1 MEQQDKI
8 RALVVDDDDA
18 SRRLVANHLKRAG
31 YHVLTASNGTE
42 AMELLLSEGPPI
54 VVTDWVMPG
63 MDGVDLC
70 RAIRAHEGIPFT
82 FIIIMTAQERNED
95 HVVKALDAGADDF
108 VCKPVNERELL
119 ARLRSGERFLRL
131 QGDLD
136 RRSREVHRSNAEM
149 AIAYEQLGQLNE
161 KLQKIATTDE
171 LTGLTNRRAAM
182 EMLEEQWAAA
192 KRHGWPLSVIVFDI
206 DYFKSFNDAYGHAIG
221 DLVLREVAD
230 ISRRNARRE
239 ERCCRIGG
247 EEFLIL
253 CPNSTEDKA
262 AIGAER
268 IRRAVSGQVIEH
280 DGLKLNVSVSLG
292 VAQMSSDMEG
302 SDAFLH
308 AADTALYAAKDGGRN
323 LVRCV
328 SQMGQGAVR
337 QDGNADR
344 FISRTFACVSQ
355 DSAEKS
361 LVLIADDDEPTRQ
374 LLKRMLESQ
383 GYCVDEAANGFE
395 ALKVA
400 AAVKP
405 DVILMDVMMPQMG
418 GIEAIQRLKSDTDTS
433 SIPVVMICAR
443 TDATDINAGLEAGAD
458 EYLIKPVNPKEL
470 AVRVRTMIRL
480 RKELNYSNDMRG
492 EQSRVLGL
500 LLDFSHRIADAESLE
515 TLLESTSAALR
526 ELTCCRHIEVYLP
539 EDGVKHLVPVK
550 TTRVL
555 EDVATRSSALLDPDI
570 VQQVF
575 LTGERQLGVCKAH
588 RKPVE
593 GRDSDH
599 SAVQPYPSIC
609 APLLASEHCVGVVLI
624 ADQQRTLHF
633 TALELEYVDL
643 ITNIAAAAIHDF
655 LTRRA
660 RDDARDSIVVAL
672 ARLAESRDLDTGRH
686 LDRVTKFCA
695 TLANQL
701 RVMQGPTSVI
711 NDRFQ
716 YDLERAVPLHD
727 IGKVA
732 VPDRILSKPGPL
744 RPDELAVMRTH
755 AEIGAATIRS
765 VFSRAPGADF
775 LLMAEQIAHAHHEWH
790 NGQGYPRGLAGDEI
804 PLAARI
810 VAVAD
815 VYDALTS
822 KRVYKEAMSHEQAV
836 RIIRAGRGTQFDP
849 MIVAAFD
856 NCASEFKR
864 LSLELAD
871 DPSVQQHATTFPPS
885 PVQPTLAMTR

>member
-1 MEQQDKI
+1 
-8 RALVVDDDDA
+8 
-18 SRRLVANHLKRAG
+18 
-31 YHVLTASNGTE
+31 
-42 AMELLLSEGPPI
+42 
-54 VVTDWVMPG
+54 
-63 MDGVDLC
+63 
-70 RAIRAHEGIPFT
+70 
-82 FIIIMTAQERNED
+82 
-95 HVVKALDAGADDF
+95 
-108 VCKPVNERELL
+108 
-119 ARLRSGERFLRL
+119 
-131 QGDLD
+131 
-136 RRSREVHRSNAEM
+136 
-149 AIAYEQLGQLNE
+149 
-161 KLQKIATTDE
+161 
-171 LTGLTNRRAAM
+171 
-182 EMLEEQWAAA
+182 
-192 KRHGWPLSVIVFDI
+192 
-206 DYFKSFNDAYGHAIG
+206 
-221 DLVLREVAD
+221 
-230 ISRRNARRE
+230 
-239 ERCCRIGG
+239 
-247 EEFLIL
+247 
-253 CPNSTEDKA
+253 
-262 AIGAER
+262 
-268 IRRAVSGQVIEH
+268 
-280 DGLKLNVSVSLG
+280 
-292 VAQMSSDMEG
+292 
-302 SDAFLH
+302 
-308 AADTALYAAKDGGRN
+308 
-323 LVRCV
+323 
-328 SQMGQGAVR
+328 
-337 QDGNADR
+337 
-344 FISRTFACVSQ
+344 
-355 DSAEKS
+355 
-361 LVLIADDDEPTRQ
+361 
-374 LLKRMLESQ
+374 MLESQ
-383 GYCVDEAANGFE
+383 GYCVTEAANGFE

-400 AAVKP
+400 VDVRP

-539 EDGVKHLVPVK
+539 EDGVKKLVPVK
-550 TTRVL
+550 STRVL
-555 EDVATRSSALLDPDI
+555 EDCAPRSSGLLDPGI

-575 LTGERQLGVCKAH
+575 LTGERQLGVCKTH

-593 GRDSDH
+593 SEANDSD
-599 SAVQPYPSIC
+599 AQPYPSIC

-624 ADQQRTLHF
+624 ADHQRALHF

-686 LDRVTKFCA
+686 LDRVTKFCV

-701 RVMQGPTSVI
+701 RVMEGPTSVI
-711 NDRFQ
+711 NDQFQ

-765 VFSRAPGADF
+765 VFTRAPGADF

-790 NGQGYPRGLAGDEI
+790 NGQGYPRGLSGDEI

-849 MIVAAFD
+849 IIVAAFD

-871 DPSVQQHATTFPPS
+871 DASAQQHATTFPAT